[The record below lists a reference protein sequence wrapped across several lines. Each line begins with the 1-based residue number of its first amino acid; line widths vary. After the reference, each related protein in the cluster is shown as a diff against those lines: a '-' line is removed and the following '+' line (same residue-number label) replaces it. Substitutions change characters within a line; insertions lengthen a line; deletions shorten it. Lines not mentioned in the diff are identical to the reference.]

1 MKCIKNKVNA
11 ELKAGNIGSNTSCEY
26 NPCHYRGQNCSFCYC
41 PFYPCNDKDLGNELH
56 SENTSNDVW
65 DCSQCLFCHD
75 NNVVEYSYK
84 RFSELGITDSDD
96 ERIRDIV
103 FKEAKERFYHLGK
116 AVMIVGATS
125 DAGKSITAA
134 ALCRIINRKG
144 YSVTPFKSQ
153 NMSLNSR
160 VTRRGD
166 EISMIQTLQA
176 KAAGVTSPSYTINPI
191 LLKPKGERRSQIIV
205 EGKPFRDCSVSSY
218 YRTFVEEEGRDIVK
232 RNIDFLRSRYDY
244 IVMEGAGSPAEIN
257 IYDRDIANM
266 SAAEMADATCILVV
280 NMEWGGSFAYA
291 LGTIE
296 LIPEKDRKRIKGII
310 LNNHKGNVKALDGA
324 KKRLEELTGIPVL
337 GVIPHLNVDLPKED
351 SEYFRNTK
359 EAGNGKY
366 IISVIKLPHISNFT
380 DLDPLMLEDV
390 KVRFVTSSDELK
402 GSDAIIIPGT
412 KNTTDD
418 LHWMNVS
425 GLSEHIRNYV
435 GRIPIIG
442 ICGGYQM
449 MGRKLMDPNG
459 IEDERYRSISGLGL
473 FDMEVRWNSY
483 TKHVCKNTGHML
495 IGDEGRISGYEIHMG
510 NTVNNNEEPL
520 FFLDRLR
527 GGLTEGSV
535 NQDRKLF
542 GTYQHGVFEMPAFRD
557 HIMKL
562 IGAKDTK
569 RLDYNAYVEENLDK
583 LANGFEKALDMDK
596 LWELIG

>member
-1 MKCIKNKVNA
+1 MKCINSKVNA

-26 NPCHYRGQNCSFCYC
+26 HPCHYRGQNCSFCYC
-41 PFYPCNDKDLGNELH
+41 PFYPCNDEDLGANLH
-56 SENTSNDVW
+56 SENTSRDVW

-75 NNVVEYSYK
+75 NRVVAYAYK
-84 RFSELGITDSDD
+84 RFSELGITESDD
-96 ERIRDIV
+96 ERIMSIV
-103 FKEAKERFYHLGK
+103 FKEAKEKVYHRGK
-116 AVMIVGATS
+116 AIMIVGATS

-166 EISMIQTLQA
+166 EISMMQALQA
-176 KAAGVTSPSYTINPI
+176 KAAGITNPTYNINPI

-205 EGKPFRDCSVSSY
+205 EGRPFRDCSVTSY
-218 YRTFVEEEGRDIVK
+218 YRTFVEENGRDIVR
-232 RNIDFLRSRYDY
+232 RNIDFLLARYDY
-244 IVMEGAGSPAEIN
+244 MVMEGAGSPAEIN
-257 IYDRDIANM
+257 IYDRDIVNM
-266 SAAEMADATCILVV
+266 SAAEIADANCILVV

-291 LGTIE
+291 VGTLD
-296 LIPEKDRKRIKGII
+296 LIPEKDRRRIKGMI
-310 LNNHKGNVKALDGA
+310 LNNYRGNVGSLDDA
-324 KKRLEELTGIPVL
+324 RKELERLTGVPVL
-337 GVIPHLNVDLPKED
+337 GVIPHLDIDIPKED

-359 EAGNGKY
+359 EAGNGRY
-366 IISVIKLPHISNFT
+366 VISVIKLPHISNFT

-390 KVRFVTSSDELK
+390 KVRFVTTAEELK

-418 LHWMNVS
+418 LHWMNTS
-425 GLSEHIRNYV
+425 GLAEHIRNYV

-442 ICGGYQM
+442 LCGGYQM
-449 MGRKLMDPNG
+449 MGRRLMDPNG
-459 IEDERYRSISGLGL
+459 IEDDRYRTISGLGL
-473 FDMEVRWNSY
+473 FDMEVKWGNYS
-483 TKHVCKNTGHML
+483 KHVCKNEGHML
-495 IGDEGRISGYEIHMG
+495 IGDKGPFTGYEIHMG

-520 FFLDRLR
+520 FLIEHLR
-527 GGLTEGSV
+527 DSVTEGSV
-535 NQDRKLF
+535 NLDRKLF

-557 HIMKL
+557 YIMRL

-569 RLDYNAYVEENLDK
+569 RLDYNAYVEENLDR
-583 LANGFEKALDMDK
+583 LADGFEKALDMDR

>member
-1 MKCIKNKVNA
+1 MKCISSKVNA

-26 NPCHYRGQNCSFCYC
+26 HPCHYRGQNCSFCYC
-41 PFYPCNDKDLGNELH
+41 PFYPCNDEDLGANLH
-56 SENTSNDVW
+56 SENTSRDVW

-75 NNVVEYSYK
+75 NRVVAYAYK
-84 RFSELGITDSDD
+84 RFSELGITESDD
-96 ERIRDIV
+96 ERIMSIV
-103 FKEAKERFYHLGK
+103 FKEAKEKVYHRGK
-116 AVMIVGATS
+116 AIMIVGATS

-166 EISMIQTLQA
+166 EISMMQALQA
-176 KAAGVTSPSYTINPI
+176 KAAGITNPTYNINPI

-205 EGKPFRDCSVSSY
+205 EGRPFRDCSVTSY
-218 YRTFVEEEGRDIVK
+218 YRTFVEENGRDIVR
-232 RNIDFLRSRYDY
+232 RNIDFLLARYDY
-244 IVMEGAGSPAEIN
+244 MVMEGAGSPAEIN
-257 IYDRDIANM
+257 IYDRDIVNM
-266 SAAEMADATCILVV
+266 SAAEIADANCILVV

-291 LGTIE
+291 VGTLD
-296 LIPEKDRKRIKGII
+296 LIPEKDRRRIKGMI
-310 LNNHKGNVKALDGA
+310 LNNYRGNVGSLDDA
-324 KKRLEELTGIPVL
+324 RKELERLTGVPVL
-337 GVIPHLNVDLPKED
+337 GVIPHLDIDIPKED

-359 EAGNGKY
+359 EAGNGRY
-366 IISVIKLPHISNFT
+366 VISVIKLPHISNFT

-390 KVRFVTSSDELK
+390 KVRFVTTAEELK

-418 LHWMNVS
+418 LHWMNTS
-425 GLSEHIRNYV
+425 GLAEHIRNYV

-442 ICGGYQM
+442 LCGGYQM
-449 MGRKLMDPNG
+449 MGRRLMDPNG
-459 IEDERYRSISGLGL
+459 IEDDRYRTISGLGL
-473 FDMEVRWNSY
+473 FDMEVKWGNYS
-483 TKHVCKNTGHML
+483 KHVCKNEGHML
-495 IGDEGRISGYEIHMG
+495 IGDKGPFTGYEIHMG

-520 FFLDRLR
+520 FLIEHLR
-527 GGLTEGSV
+527 DSVTEGSV
-535 NQDRKLF
+535 NLDRKLF

-557 HIMKL
+557 YIMRL

-569 RLDYNAYVEENLDK
+569 RLDYNAYVEENLDR
-583 LANGFEKALDMDK
+583 LADGFEKALDMDR